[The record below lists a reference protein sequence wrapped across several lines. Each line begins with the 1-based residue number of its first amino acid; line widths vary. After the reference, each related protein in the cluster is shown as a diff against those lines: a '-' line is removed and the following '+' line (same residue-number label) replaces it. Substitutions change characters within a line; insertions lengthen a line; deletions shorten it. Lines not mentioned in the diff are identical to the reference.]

1 MKYKDEELLQQSLR
15 EWIKY
20 TLTASVGTVLISR
33 QIMLIEHSD
42 FFMKELSKFRNDL
55 VGQVDEMEV
64 KEMLDLLF
72 EDTLTNT
79 TFKRPD
85 WLDESGYETFVYI
98 ARKHLDLIGDVAK
111 KSLETVESMVTRG
124 KK

>member
-1 MKYKDEELLQQSLR
+1 MDEKLLSQSLR

-42 FFMKELSKFRNDL
+42 FFMKELSKFRNEL
-55 VGQVDEMEV
+55 VSQVDEMEV
-64 KEMLDLLF
+64 KEMLDLLY
-72 EDTLTNT
+72 EDTLTKT
-79 TFKRPD
+79 TFKRLD
-85 WLDESGYETFVYI
+85 WLDERDYENFIFI
-98 ARKHLDLIGDVAK
+98 ARQHLDLVGKIIK
-111 KSLETVESMVTRG
+111 KSLETVESMVMRG